1 MSSLSKEDQKELV
14 IKAQAGD
21 QGAFSALYED
31 ACYKV
36 SHQVGWRLFQV
47 CQLNDPETVK
57 EIMQEAAVKA
67 FLHIDQ
73 FQNDAARFSTW
84 FCSIAL
90 NETNHWIDHNKRQ
103 RSCLL
108 IRTPDVSLG
117 FVEQLYGDA
126 AAEGRGGVGDSFL
139 NVSGISAERVA
150 ADREELAVLERF
162 MEAARDDQDGAC
174 LAVGYDMT
182 LMAVLEGKSYDEI
195 AEIYDCP
202 VGTVRSRMNRFRER
216 AAEALQRPRTPAL

>member
-1 MSSLSKEDQKELV
+1 MSSLSKEEQKELV
-14 IKAQAGD
+14 TRAQAGD
-21 QGAFSALYED
+21 QGAFSALYQD
-31 ACYKV
+31 AHYKV
-36 SHQVGWRLFQV
+36 SRQVGQRLFRV
-47 CQLNDPETVK
+47 CQVNDPEAVK
-57 EIMQEAAVKA
+57 EIMQEAAVNA
-67 FLHIDQ
+67 FLHLDR
-73 FQNDAARFSTW
+73 FQNDTARFSTW
-84 FCSIAL
+84 FCTIAL
-90 NETNHWIDHNKRQ
+90 NETNYWIDHNKRQ
-103 RSCLL
+103 CSGFLV
-108 IRTPDVSLG
+108 RTPDLSSG
-117 FVEQLYGDA
+117 FIEQIYGDQA
-126 AAEGRGGVGDSFL
+126 VEGGAGLGDSFL